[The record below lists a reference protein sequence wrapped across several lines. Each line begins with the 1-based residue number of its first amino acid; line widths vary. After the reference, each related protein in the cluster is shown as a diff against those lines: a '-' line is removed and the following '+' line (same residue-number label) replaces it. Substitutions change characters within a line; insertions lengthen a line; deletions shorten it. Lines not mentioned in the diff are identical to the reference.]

1 MQRDLAVSDGC
12 DIHAPAR
19 KPANGPLS
27 GIRARVKVL
36 DPMTSI
42 GPSMEAE
49 LVGASDSDLRLRV
62 PRWII
67 PGSDVQV
74 LTPKGVVFGKAWFS
88 IQTAAGFEIEVA
100 VQPSC

>member
-1 MQRDLAVSDGC
+1 MQRDLIVSDG
-12 DIHAPAR
+12 DGQEIVPTTHDELR
-19 KPANGPLS
+19 S
-27 GIRARVKVL
+27 GGRARVKVL

-49 LVGASDSDLRLRV
+49 LMSASDSDLRLRV

-74 LTPKGVVFGKAWFS
+74 LTPNGVVFGKAWFS
-88 IQTAAGFEIEVA
+88 VQAGAGFEIEVA
-100 VQPSC
+100 VQP